1 LPADEP
7 NPELPAPSHKV
18 VDVGRYRLI
27 AELARG
33 GMGIVYL
40 ALVRGPGGFN
50 KLFVVKVLK
59 EHMSEDPKLV
69 FMFLEEARLAAKLNH
84 PNVVQT
90 IEVGSDRGQH
100 FIAMEYLDGQSLHRI
115 LARGRRTNVVFPRHF
130 HLYVIM
136 ELLEGL
142 QYAHGVTDFDGAP
155 MRLVHRDVSPQN
167 VLVTYDGLVKILD
180 FGIAKALDSSND
192 TRTGML
198 KGKVAYMA
206 PEQAS
211 GEPLD
216 GRADVFAVGAM
227 LWEAA
232 VGDRMWRRTS
242 NDLQILHA
250 LMNGAIP
257 RPREANPDIDPRL
270 ERMILKA
277 TAYRPADRH
286 ASAAELQAELGAY
299 IRDSGHP
306 PFGARDI
313 GKFVCDVFTEERA
326 QIKTIIEGQLRLL
339 RTLTS
344 GEHAKVDLPLLSP
357 LNGTGGTPSG
367 VLQLGARVS
376 GETAIVDSYS
386 AAISIP
392 PGTPVMGS
400 IGGTP
405 QVSSPPPARSG
416 ATGLV
421 IGLLVAL
428 IAVIAVAGGVAVL
441 MLRRTPAVVVPAQV
455 AVPAQVEP
463 STAAG
468 APLEAPQTATAASG
482 APAPSMDA
490 PSPPSAEAATASPT
504 TAPPQRPTVSWRPT
518 YRPSPEPPAAPTA
531 PPPPPPASAAPAPP
545 PTVTAHVRQQIDTS
559 NPYSP

>member
-1 LPADEP
+1 MTSGTPLPADELNP
-7 NPELPAPSHKV
+7 NLPIPSHKV

-115 LARGRRTNVVFPRHF
+115 VARGRRTAVVFPQHF
-130 HLYVIM
+130 QLYVLM

-142 QYAHGVTDFDGAP
+142 QYAHGVTDFDGTP

-232 VGDRMWRRTS
+232 VGDRMWSRTS

-250 LMNGAIP
+250 LMNGTIP
-257 RPREANPDIDPRL
+257 RPRDANPNIDPRL

-277 TAYRPADRH
+277 TSYRPADRH
-286 ASAAELQAELGAY
+286 AS
-299 IRDSGHP
+299 
-306 PFGARDI
+306 
-313 GKFVCDVFTEERA
+313 
-326 QIKTIIEGQLRLL
+326 
-339 RTLTS
+339 
-344 GEHAKVDLPLLSP
+344 
-357 LNGTGGTPSG
+357 
-367 VLQLGARVS
+367 
-376 GETAIVDSYS
+376 
-386 AAISIP
+386 
-392 PGTPVMGS
+392 
-400 IGGTP
+400 
-405 QVSSPPPARSG
+405 
-416 ATGLV
+416 
-421 IGLLVAL
+421 
-428 IAVIAVAGGVAVL
+428 
-441 MLRRTPAVVVPAQV
+441 
-455 AVPAQVEP
+455 
-463 STAAG
+463 
-468 APLEAPQTATAASG
+468 
-482 APAPSMDA
+482 
-490 PSPPSAEAATASPT
+490 
-504 TAPPQRPTVSWRPT
+504 
-518 YRPSPEPPAAPTA
+518 
-531 PPPPPPASAAPAPP
+531 
-545 PTVTAHVRQQIDTS
+545 
-559 NPYSP
+559 